1 MKEIDVLKRKLGKK
15 EALLNE
21 MNGYLNKKEAEVAA
35 LLKHQN

>member
-1 MKEIDVLKRKLGKK
+1 MKEIDVLKKRLGKK
-15 EALLNE
+15 EALLAE